1 MGDLTVRAAREEDL
15 AALLTIERTA
25 SHDPWGER
33 AILSQLASPVGLSL
47 VCEENGRVLGSL
59 YLSLCAPESEVLA
72 LAVLPSARRR
82 GIGRLLLENGMILL
96 KSGGA
101 CVLYLD
107 VRESN
112 APARA
117 LYSSLGF
124 RENGQRR
131 GFYSAPK
138 EDAVLMERELTDA
151 VSRN

>member
-1 MGDLTVRAAREEDL
+1 MGELTVRAACEGDL
-15 AALLTIERTA
+15 PALQEIERRA

-33 AILSQLASPVGLSL
+33 AILSQLSSGVGISL
-47 VCEENGRVLGSL
+47 VCEEGGAVLGSL

-72 LAVLPSARRR
+72 LCVLPEARRR
-82 GIGRLLLENGMILL
+82 GIGRLLLQNGMKML

-112 APARA
+112 TPARA

-124 RENGQRR
+124 RENGRRR

-138 EDAVLMERELTDA
+138 EDAVLMEREL
-151 VSRN
+151 N

>member
-1 MGDLTVRAAREEDL
+1 MAGLTVRAAKPEDL
-15 AALLTIERTA
+15 AALLEIENLA

-33 AILSQLASPVGLSL
+33 AILSQLSSEVGASL
-47 VCEENGRVLGSL
+47 VCEEDGRVLGSL
-59 YLSLCAPESEVLA
+59 YLSLCAPEGEVLA
-72 LAVLPSARRR
+72 LAVLPEARRR
-82 GIGRLLLENGMILL
+82 GIGRLLLENGMKML

-107 VRESN
+107 VRVSN
-112 APARA
+112 TPALA

-124 RENGQRR
+124 REIGRRR
-131 GFYSAPK
+131 GFYSHPK

>member
-1 MGDLTVRAAREEDL
+1 MGELSVRKARESDL
-15 AALLTIERTA
+15 FALLEIENTA

-33 AILSQLASPVGLSL
+33 AILSQLSSPVGLSL
-47 VCEENGRVLGSL
+47 VCEEGGVVLGSL
-59 YLSLCAPESEVLA
+59 YLSLCAPEGEVLA
-72 LAVLPSARRR
+72 LAVLPAHRRR
-82 GIGRLLLENGMILL
+82 GIGRLLLENGMKML

-112 APARA
+112 APAFS

-124 RENGQRR
+124 RVCGRRR

-138 EDAVLMERELTDA
+138 EDAILMEKDL
-151 VSRN
+151 

>member
-1 MGDLTVRAAREEDL
+1 MAGLIVRAARDADL
-15 AALLTIERTA
+15 DALLDIERLA

-33 AILSQLASPVGLSL
+33 AIRSQLASEVGVSL
-47 VCEENGRVLGSL
+47 VCEEDGAVVGSL

-72 LAVLPSARRR
+72 LAVLPCARRR
-82 GIGRLLLENGMILL
+82 GIGRLLLENGMKIL

-107 VRESN
+107 VRVSN

-124 RENGQRR
+124 RECGRRR

-138 EDAVLMERELTDA
+138 EDAILMERELTDA
-151 VSRN
+151 VPRN

>member
-1 MGDLTVRAAREEDL
+1 MGRLTVREAREGDL
-15 AALLTIERTA
+15 AALLAIEQRA
-25 SHDPWGER
+25 SHDPWGEG
-33 AILSQLASPVGLSL
+33 AILSQLASDVGVSL
-47 VCEENGRVLGSL
+47 VCEEDGRLFGSL
-59 YLSLCAPESEVLA
+59 YLCCLAPESEVLA
-72 LAVLPSARRR
+72 LAVLPEKRRR
-82 GIGRLLLENGMILL
+82 GIGRLLLENGMKIL

-124 RENGQRR
+124 RENGRRR

-138 EDAVLMERELTDA
+138 EDAVLMEREL
-151 VSRN
+151 N